1 MQAPRSDSAGPLSD
15 SPGPLPDPTLAGTV
29 IVGMSGGVDSAV
41 AALLLRDA
49 GYAVQ
54 GLFMSNWEDDD
65 DAYCTTA
72 ADFQDA
78 RRVCETL
85 GIVLHR
91 ASFAEQYRERV
102 FDLFLREYSAGRTP
116 NPDVLCNREIKFGV
130 CLDYMHRLGA
140 SWIATGHY
148 ARLRQTPAGPQL
160 LKAADTAKDQSYFLH
175 GVAAAALGRTL
186 FPIGELRKAEVRRL
200 AHAAGLP
207 VYDKPD
213 STGICFI
220 GERPFRE
227 FLSRYLRTE
236 PGPIENDRGM
246 ILGEHRGL
254 ALYTLGQRSGLCI
267 GGRAGTA
274 AAPWYVADKDTRRNA
289 LIVVQDQDHPLLLS
303 DAFDVEQM
311 HWLTSEAGTAAPADA
326 AADVDADGGTLECA
340 VKTRYRQND
349 IDCTVRLH
357 SGVSSGSA
365 ALGGSAAPIWRVNL
379 SEPARAVTPGQYAV
393 FYRGARCLGGGVIA
407 RRFNSRTAHGARGIT
422 YNSLFSVEGS

>member
-1 MQAPRSDSAGPLSD
+1 MQAPRPDSL
-15 SPGPLPDPTLAGTV
+15 GPLPDPTLAGTI

-41 AALLLRDA
+41 AAMLLRDA

-85 GIVLHR
+85 GIALHR
-91 ASFAEQYRERV
+91 ASFAAQYRERV
-102 FDLFLREYSAGRTP
+102 FELFLREYSAGRTP

-148 ARLRQTPAGPQL
+148 ARLRQSSAGPQL

-175 GVAAAALGRTL
+175 GVDAAALARTV
-186 FPIGELRKAEVRRL
+186 FPIGELRKTEVRRL

-220 GERPFRE
+220 GERPFQE
-227 FLSRYLRTE
+227 FLSRHLRTE
-236 PGPIENDRGM
+236 PGAIENDRGA

-254 ALYTLGQRSGLCI
+254 ALYTLGQRSGLGL
-267 GGRAGTA
+267 GGRAGAA
-274 AAPWYVADKDTRRNA
+274 AAPWYVADKDTQRNV

-311 HWLTSEAGTAAPADA
+311 RWLNFDAGGQP
-326 AADVDADGGTLECA
+326 LECM

-349 IDCTVRLH
+349 LRCTVGLLA
-357 SGVSSGSA
+357 SQQGA
-365 ALGGSAAPIWRVNL
+365 AAPIWRVNL
-379 SEPARAVTPGQYAV
+379 AEPARAVTPGQYAV
-393 FYRGARCLGGGVIA
+393 FYQGTRCLGGGVIA
-407 RRFNSRTAHGARGIT
+407 RRFNSRAAPGARGIT
-422 YNSLFSVEGS
+422 YNSFFSVEGS